1 VTLMNRRTDEA
12 AADPSTAA
20 LRAIVPA
27 TGRSWRDRLT
37 PLIPLVVLIAL
48 VLVITIKQPNFLSL
62 YSMRGLLE
70 SVAPL
75 LLLAL
80 GQMFVI
86 LTGGIDL
93 AFAAVASFGTVLLAL
108 WIPDMGPGGI
118 VLALLVTSLI
128 GFVNGFVVAKA
139 QVPSFIVTLG
149 ALGLYSGIGLW
160 ISGASTI
167 RLSEG
172 YDVVGWLADLRIAQ
186 LPASG
191 LLAIVIAVVIAVL
204 MGTLRRGRALHALGL
219 AEPAVLMSGISTVR
233 LRILAF
239 TLSGLFSGLAAVM
252 LVALQR
258 SGGPSL
264 ADSMQLPAIAAVVI
278 GGTAITG
285 GVGGAMKTLIG
296 ALIIVVLRVGLSAV
310 GVDPA
315 WEQVFYG
322 AVIVAAV
329 ALTIDRSRLRSI
341 K

>member
-1 VTLMNRRTDEA
+1 MDRWTNTAEPA
-12 AADPSTAA
+12 PSTAA
-20 LRAIVPA
+20 NRALTPERLTSWKDRIVP
-27 TGRSWRDRLT
+27 LV
-37 PLIPLVVLIAL
+37 PLAVLLAL
-48 VLVITIKQPNFLSL
+48 VLVVTLKQPNFASLS
-62 YSMRGLLE
+62 SMRGLFE

-108 WIPDMGPGGI
+108 WLPGMGPGGI
-118 VLALLVTSLI
+118 VLALLTTSLI
-128 GFVNGFVVAKA
+128 GFLNGFVVAKA

-149 ALGLYSGIGLW
+149 SLGLYSGLGLW

-167 RLSEG
+167 RVSEG
-172 YDVVGWLADLRIAQ
+172 YGAVEWISDLRLAQ

-191 LLAIVIAVVIAVL
+191 VFAILIAVVIAVL
-204 MGTLRRGRALHALGL
+204 MATLKRGRALNALGL
-219 AEPAVLMSGISTVR
+219 AEPAVLMSGVSTTR

-258 SGGPSL
+258 AGGPSL

-285 GVGGAMKTLIG
+285 GVGGAMKTLVG
-296 ALIIVVLRVGLSAV
+296 ALIIVVLRVGLSIV
-310 GVDPA
+310 GVEPA

-322 AVIVAAV
+322 AVIIAAV
-329 ALTIDRSRLRSI
+329 ALTIDRSRLRTI

>member
-1 VTLMNRRTDEA
+1 MTRMARRPNDAETA
-12 AADPSTAA
+12 PSTAA
-20 LRAIVPA
+20 LRAITPERVSSLKDRIVPFV
-27 TGRSWRDRLT
+27 
-37 PLIPLVVLIAL
+37 PLLVLVVL
-48 VLVITIKQPNFLSL
+48 VLVIAARQPNFLSV

-93 AFAAVASFGTVLLAL
+93 AFAVVASFGSVLLAM
-108 WIPDMGPGGI
+108 WIPGMGPGGI
-118 VLALLVTSLI
+118 LLALVVTSLI
-128 GFVNGFVVAKA
+128 GLVNGLVVSHF

-149 ALGLYSGIGLW
+149 AMGLYSGLGLW

-167 RLSEG
+167 RVSEG
-172 YDVVGWLADLRIAQ
+172 YDALGWLADLRIAQ
-186 LPASG
+186 LPISG
-191 LLAIVIAVVIAVL
+191 IISVVLAVAIAVL
-204 MGTLRRGRALHALGL
+204 MMTLTRGRALNALGL
-219 AEPAVLMSGISTVR
+219 AEPAVLMSGVSTKR
-233 LRILAF
+233 LRVLAF

-285 GVGGAMKTLIG
+285 GVGGAMKVLVG
-296 ALIIVVLRVGLSAV
+296 SLIIVVLRVGLTII

-322 AVIVAAV
+322 GVIIAAV
-329 ALTIDRSRLRSI
+329 ALTIDRARLRTI